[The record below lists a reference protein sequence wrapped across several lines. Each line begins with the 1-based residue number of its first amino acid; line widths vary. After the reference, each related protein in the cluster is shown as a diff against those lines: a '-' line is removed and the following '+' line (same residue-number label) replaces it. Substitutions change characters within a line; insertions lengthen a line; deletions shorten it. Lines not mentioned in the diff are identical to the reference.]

1 MAINFFITYSQPDDT
16 HLLIEFVIYVAK
28 LLDKLL
34 PITLLAYIS
43 YPLSN
48 ENRYPHL
55 V

>member
-34 PITLLAYIS
+34 PITLSAYTCT
-43 YPLSN
+43 L
-48 ENRYPHL
+48 
-55 V
+55 